1 MHTIVGIFSSRQ
13 QAEHAIHGL
22 LAAGTPAESINY
34 FTGECAPEEI
44 EALRTTDA
52 EAPGMGKA
60 MGTFLGAVIG
70 ASGGLSLGSAV
81 ASVLIPGLGPIMAVG
96 LGAAA
101 LLGAGGAA
109 AGASMGHK
117 SEDALDEG
125 IPRDDVFFYR
135 DLLKQRRSLLI
146 VNSANDRA
154 ASAAREIIN
163 EAGAEDA
170 DAARQRWAE
179 SHPGGLQRAS

>member
-1 MHTIVGIFSSRQ
+1 MHTIVGIFNSRA
-13 QAEHAIHGL
+13 QAEQAVQSL
-22 LAAGTPAESINY
+22 LAGGTPANSIHY

-60 MGTFLGAVIG
+60 MGAFLGGVIG

-81 ASVLIPGLGPIMAVG
+81 ASVLIPGVGPIMAVG

-109 AGASMGHK
+109 AGARAGHK

-125 IPRDDVFFYR
+125 VPRDDVFFYH
-135 DLLKQRRSLLI
+135 DLLKQGRSLVI
-146 VNSANDRA
+146 VNSDDDHA
-154 ASAAREIIN
+154 ADHARTLIHQ
-163 EAGAEDA
+163 AGAEDA
-170 DAARQRWAE
+170 EAARRRWAE
-179 SHPGGLQRAS
+179 LNPEGLRRAS